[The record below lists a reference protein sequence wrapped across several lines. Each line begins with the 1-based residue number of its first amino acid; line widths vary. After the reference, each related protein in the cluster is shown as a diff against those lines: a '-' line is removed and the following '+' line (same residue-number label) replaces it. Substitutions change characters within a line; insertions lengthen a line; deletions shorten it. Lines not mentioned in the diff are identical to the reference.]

1 MSMIKLN
8 PREIAA
14 SALFEILEEG
24 GYNNTV
30 LKRTLAANGVLS
42 PEDKGFVTDCVNGT
56 LRNIL
61 YIDYVLE
68 RVSAMKIKKM
78 KPYIRTVL
86 RMSVYQLKFMGKSPY
101 AVVDEAVKLVKKR
114 KMQGL
119 VPFVN
124 GVLRRVSEN
133 PQGLEIEA
141 KTPSERISL
150 TYSHPLWVVKAWVK
164 AYGAEFTE
172 RLCAA
177 NNTPPKITVAAN
189 TLLCSRDELKEN
201 FEFAGG
207 RVEESDVFPNI
218 LRISAAADISRTE
231 SFKKGLFHVM
241 DEASAAAVFAL
252 NPGAGERILDICA
265 APGGKS
271 LLAAQLMGDKGEVHS
286 RDISGIKLEMLED
299 AADRLKIH
307 IIRTEERDG
316 TIPYEEDFGAFD
328 AVLVDAPC
336 SGLGLLRKKPDIRL
350 KKNAEDVK
358 ALRELQRSILK
369 TAAGY
374 VKDGGRLIYSTCT
387 LTKEENRENFLWFL
401 ENFPFEAVD
410 LNGVLPEKLCG
421 KSAKYGYTELFPH
434 IHGTDGFFISLA
446 VKKG

>member
-1 MSMIKLN
+1 MIKVN
-8 PREIAA
+8 PREAAA
-14 SALFEILEEG
+14 SALFDILEEG
-24 GYNNTV
+24 GYNNAV

-42 PEDKGFVTDCVNGT
+42 AEDKGFVTDCVNGT

-61 YIDYVLE
+61 NIDYILE
-68 RVSAMKIKKM
+68 KVSSMKIKKM

-86 RMSVYQLKFMGKSPY
+86 RMSVYQLRFMGKSPY

-119 VPFVN
+119 APFVN
-124 GVLRRVSEN
+124 GVLRKISER
-133 PQGLEIEA
+133 PELFEIQA

-172 RLCAA
+172 KLCAA
-177 NNTPPKITVAAN
+177 NNTPPKITLAAN
-189 TLLCSRDELKEN
+189 SLLCGRDELAED
-201 FEFAGG
+201 FASLGAK
-207 RVEESDVFPNI
+207 VEESAVFPNI
-218 LRISAAADISRTE
+218 LRISAAMDISRTE
-231 SFKKGLFHVM
+231 SFKKGFFHVM

-252 NPGAGERILDICA
+252 NPKAGERILDICA

-271 LLAAQLMGDKGEVHS
+271 LLAAQLMGNSGEIVS
-286 RDISGIKLEMLED
+286 RDISAVKLEMLED
-299 AADRLKIH
+299 TADRLKIN
-307 IIRTEERDG
+307 IIHTEERDA
-316 TIPYEEDFGAFD
+316 TVPYEEDFGAFD

-350 KKNAEDVK
+350 KKSAEDVE
-358 ALRELQRSILK
+358 ALSQLQRSILK

-374 VKDGGRLIYSTCT
+374 VKAGGRLLYSTCT

-410 LNGVLPEKLCG
+410 LNEVLPEKLCG